1 MQRHR
6 RPIVMIMK
14 RFHRTLHMA
23 VAAVALLAPTAVVLH
38 SGQAH
43 AQAATFRSVTGDVTS
58 KSGAKVKGA
67 VVHLKDT
74 KSLTQRSYITADDGQ
89 FKFAQLSTGTDY
101 EIWAD
106 LDGVKSGSK
115 TISSFENK
123 NAVSVSL
130 KMPN

>member
-1 MQRHR
+1 
-6 RPIVMIMK
+6 MIMK
-14 RFHRTLHMA
+14 RIAHTLRIA
-23 VAAVALLAPTAVVLH
+23 LAAAALLAPAALVLH
-38 SGQAH
+38 TTQAR

-58 KSGAKVKGA
+58 KDGAKVKGA

-74 KSLTQRSYITADDGQ
+74 KSLSQRSYITADDGQ

-106 LDGVKSGSK
+106 TNGEKSAVK

-123 NAVSVSL
+123 NAVTISL

>member
-1 MQRHR
+1 MHR
-6 RPIVMIMK
+6 LLTVTTMK
-14 RFHRTLHMA
+14 RIALTLRTAL
-23 VAAVALLAPTAVVLH
+23 AAAALLAPATLVLH
-38 SGQAH
+38 TTHAQ

-74 KSLTQRSYITADDGQ
+74 KSLSQRSYITADDGQ

-106 LDGVKSGSK
+106 INGDKSAVK
-115 TISSFENK
+115 TISSFDNK
-123 NAVSVSL
+123 NALTISL
-130 KMPN
+130 KMSN